1 MNRWQKFL
9 LIALLMIFLW
19 SVPAPALAAAQ
30 KDDTPPPLPGW
41 LQSILEWLGLVS
53 TPTPAAPPAPALTP
67 TPALQ
72 EYRVTTLAQLEALP
86 RQLTAGKRVRAWAS
100 SSDVQA
106 IIADYLSSPV
116 ARKNGLQSGQVTLQD
131 GFVQV
136 SGSIERAFVEEQGI
150 ALPFGGDVL
159 QVAGQGT
166 MQVADCQP
174 VVQLQKVT
182 VNGVGLPL
190 AALLNQMLNDA
201 LRKEWP
207 AQICLDSLMISAEKI
222 VAEGTL
228 R

>member
-1 MNRWQKFL
+1 MNRWQNIL
-9 LIALLMIFLW
+9 LIALLMTLFCYA
-19 SVPAPALAAAQ
+19 PAPALAWSG
-30 KDDTPPPLPGW
+30 DDAPPPLPGW
-41 LQSILEWLGLVS
+41 LQFLLEWLGLVS

-67 TPALQ
+67 TPAIQ

-86 RQLTAGKRVRAWAS
+86 GQLTAGKRVRVWAS

-106 IIADYLSSPV
+106 IIADYLSSPA
-116 ARKNGLQSGQVTLQD
+116 ARKNGLQSGQVTLQN

-159 QVAGQGT
+159 QVEGQGT

-190 AALLNQMLNDA
+190 TALLNQMLNDA

-207 AQICLDSLMISAEKI
+207 AEICLDSLTISTEKI
-222 VAEGTL
+222 VAEGAL